1 MARAIESGLSLGR
14 ALTWTRNWSRR
25 RVQGQANSQKAGPT
39 LLWIDDFA
47 PALVVYKAT
56 MEAFGFR
63 VLTATSGAAGL
74 RLAALHSVDLVITD
88 YEMAGMNGETVAA
101 AVKALKPA
109 VPVIIFSGSTVISRR
124 AHRYAD
130 AFCDKAG
137 SRDRLLGAIHRLLH
151 RKHGVMQQ
159 TPPPLR
165 ASDLH
170 SSNRGRR
177 TVA

>member
-1 MARAIESGLSLGR
+1 MAWARKS
-14 ALTWTRNWSRR
+14 SRR
-25 RVQGQANSQKAGPT
+25 AVRSQKAGPT

-47 PALVVYKAT
+47 PALTVYQAT

-63 VLTATSGAAGL
+63 VLTATSGEAGL

-88 YEMAGMNGETVAA
+88 YEMPGMNGETVAA

-109 VPVIIFSGSTVISRR
+109 VPVIIFSGSTVISHR
-124 AHRYAD
+124 AHRYVD

-137 SRDRLLGAIHRLLH
+137 SRNRLLGAIHRLLH
-151 RKHGVMQQ
+151 RKHDVMRQ
-159 TPPPLR
+159 TPPPLG

-170 SSNRGRR
+170 TSNQGRR